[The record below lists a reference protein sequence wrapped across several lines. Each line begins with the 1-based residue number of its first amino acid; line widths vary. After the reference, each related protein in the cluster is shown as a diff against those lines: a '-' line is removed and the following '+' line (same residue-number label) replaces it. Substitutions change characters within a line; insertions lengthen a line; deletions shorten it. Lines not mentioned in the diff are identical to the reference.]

1 MSKKILSPSRRR
13 FGSMNSKL
21 SIEELYLILQQIKKK
36 ALTKKEMNQIIRNAV
51 VDAGEKE
58 KAKES

>member
-1 MSKKILSPSRRR
+1 
-13 FGSMNSKL
+13 MNSKL